1 MDTSELHLSDLAGNF
16 MELEE
21 PARIVLLPSLIES
34 KFHHFIFTLR
44 QIALYIISMFKHLR
58 DSILESSYLS
68 SFERS
73 TFYLSRRKF

>member
-34 KFHHFIFTLR
+34 RFHHFIFTLR
-44 QIALYIISMFKHLR
+44 QIALHIITMFKASKRFNIRVL
-58 DSILESSYLS
+58 LPFFL
-68 SFERS
+68 
-73 TFYLSRRKF
+73 